1 MEVTFNPGPKRNQVV
16 FSPRGDLDLYASVAF
31 FNTVLAQFDRT
42 TNQLV
47 VDFSGVN
54 YLDSS
59 GVGALIRLAQH
70 AKTIAGEIQLASL
83 GGTPRKVLEMSNVI
97 RLFTVVPNVET
108 ALKAW
113 E

>member
-1 MEVTFNPGPKRNQVV
+1 MEITSSQGKKNNQVV
-16 FSPRGDLDLYASVAF
+16 FVPQGDLDLYASVSF
-31 FNTVLAQFDRT
+31 CNKVLAQFTRT
-42 TNQLV
+42 TNHLV
-47 VDFSGVN
+47 LDFSGVR

-70 AKTIAGEIQLASL
+70 SKTIAGEIQIANLN
-83 GGTPRKVLEMSNVI
+83 GTPRKVLEMSNII
-97 RLFTVVPNVET
+97 RLFTVVTDVET